1 MLDKITVDDLKKSAR
16 FLSVALSEDRLSIIA
31 DFLNQNLETLRSL
44 TRRHL
49 PKELEPSSYL
59 KVLSRSREED

>member
-1 MLDKITVDDLKKSAR
+1 MLDKITVDDLKKSMK
-16 FLSVALSEDRLSIIA
+16 LLNISISEDRLSVIA
-31 DFLNQNLETLRSL
+31 DFLNQNIEALRPLTL
-44 TRRHL
+44 RHL